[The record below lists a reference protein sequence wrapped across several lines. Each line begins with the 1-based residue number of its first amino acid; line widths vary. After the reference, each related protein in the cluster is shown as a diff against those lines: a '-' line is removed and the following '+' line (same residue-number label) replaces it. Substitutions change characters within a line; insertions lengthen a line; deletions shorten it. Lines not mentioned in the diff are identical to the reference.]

1 MPIRIRRSTPAD
13 EAAIDQWQRSMTDA
27 DDYLNL
33 GQEPMRDPEAVK
45 QRFLTW
51 LRLPREKKLRPG
63 WERIELVAVEDEGG
77 ICGYAA
83 LNFGVKD
90 PLTALEEAY
99 ISELHV
105 WPDYRK
111 SGVAKGLLEMAE
123 AFAVQRGTRFLSLQ
137 IACSNVPTVQMVKSL
152 GFEEETVKLTKRV
165 SGDRQA

>member
-1 MPIRIRRSTPAD
+1 MAIRIRRATPAD
-13 EAAIDQWQRSMTDA
+13 EAAIDQWQRSISDL

-33 GQEPMRDPEAVK
+33 GEEPMRDPEAVK

-63 WERIELVAVEDEGG
+63 WERIELVAVEAEGG

-99 ISELHV
+99 VSELHV

-111 SGVAKGLLEMAE
+111 SGVAKGLLEMSE
-123 AFAVQRGTRFLSLQ
+123 AFALQRGIRFLSLQ
-137 IACSNVPTVQMVKSL
+137 IASTNVPAVQMCKSL

-165 SGDRQA
+165 TRDRHA